1 MKKKS
6 FRDLWGNF
14 SFLQVAFYA
23 AHACYSPYTV
33 VYMHDRGLSTSI
45 IGLVMMANSI
55 VSILMQPIWGMLC
68 DRFRSVKKVYLACL
82 SALCLIV
89 PVLGMIQQPLLIA
102 LWIPMINV
110 FFCSMFSFMD
120 SWIVQGV
127 KTMPGKSYGGIRV
140 WGSVGYMIV
149 VAISGKVSADY
160 STSYVF
166 FAFSAFA
173 LLSITIAFCIQN
185 EGVDVNSTIKKKV
198 KLRDMNL
205 GALLKNYHY
214 VVFVVCV
221 ALVQIPLN
229 VKGTYLLQRV
239 LEAGG
244 DNSLYGMFMSI
255 GALSEI
261 PVLFLSSKILRRFK
275 ASNVVRFAMVVYASQ
290 LVIYALPVPAI
301 ILLLMQLTQG
311 CGYGLFLVGSVQF
324 LDELA
329 PENLKTSAYT
339 FASAVYGGVAG
350 IIGSSAGGFLI
361 DSFGVMPVYR
371 VAAIWA
377 AFAVALYFI
386 LTKLGNKRSV
396 RKAENQL

>member
-1 MKKKS
+1 
-6 FRDLWGNF
+6 
-14 SFLQVAFYA
+14 
-23 AHACYSPYTV
+23 
-33 VYMHDRGLSTSI
+33 
-45 IGLVMMANSI
+45 
-55 VSILMQPIWGMLC
+55 
-68 DRFRSVKKVYLACL
+68 
-82 SALCLIV
+82 
-89 PVLGMIQQPLLIA
+89 
-102 LWIPMINV
+102 
-110 FFCSMFSFMD
+110 
-120 SWIVQGV
+120 
-127 KTMPGKSYGGIRV
+127 
-140 WGSVGYMIV
+140 
-149 VAISGKVSADY
+149 
-160 STSYVF
+160 
-166 FAFSAFA
+166 
-173 LLSITIAFCIQN
+173 
-185 EGVDVNSTIKKKV
+185 
-198 KLRDMNL
+198 
-205 GALLKNYHY
+205 
-214 VVFVVCV
+214 
-221 ALVQIPLN
+221 
-229 VKGTYLLQRV
+229 
-239 LEAGG
+239 
-244 DNSLYGMFMSI
+244 MFMSI